1 MSGLSTLLP
10 RANRRERRP
19 QTLDSPAPTAS
30 GNPLITTSTKNHIS
44 YPKVRPKS
52 PHRQHEEE
60 STTGDAVVRDSK
72 NRRLLPPL
80 HHPGTVTPV

>member
-19 QTLDSPAPTAS
+19 QTLDAPAAS

-44 YPKVRPKS
+44 YLQVRPKS

-60 STTGDAVVRDSK
+60 STTGDCCLRSTI
-72 NRRLLPPL
+72 PEPL
-80 HHPGTVTPV
+80 HPFNPPPI